1 MNNDKNYA
9 ADLNRISTENC
20 EKASKLLI
28 DICNQ
33 IQGNKTFSEVIKD
46 SDLYCD
52 TDKLL
57 MATTARAIMH
67 ARKEMAYDDEHNMEE
82 LLRQLFDRLF
92 FFYHNGAAKGR
103 DLPGIDWTMDNGT
116 FVVRLSTCAINME
129 HSVEVTE
136 STGAGFSVTKRGK
149 VFNLWL
155 DIPDMEDDPDGV
167 DHGYKYVGFSADF
180 IPTDGGCEDVTFA
193 TDDQDFKHLALVRS
207 ILADFDMIDDMIQE
221 EVNQ

>member
-20 EKASKLLI
+20 KKASNLLN
-28 DICNQ
+28 DICKQ
-33 IQGNKTFSEVIKD
+33 IQGDKTFAEVIKD

-67 ARKEMAYDDEHNMEE
+67 DRKELAYDDEHNMEE
-82 LLRQLFDRLF
+82 LLRQLFDRMF
-92 FFYHNGAAKGR
+92 FYYHNGAAKGC
-103 DLPGIDWTMDNGT
+103 DLPGIDWTMDKGT

-193 TDDQDFKHLALVRS
+193 TDDQDFKHLTLVRS